1 MIILGMESS
10 CDDTG
15 IAILENGTNLIH
27 NKIDSQAEIHSSFGG
42 IVPEVAA
49 RQHISSFG
57 NLIQELKD
65 NNMLNE
71 IGGVAVTKGPGLA
84 GSLLVGVNYAKS
96 LAYALNIPVIGVN
109 HLSGHIHAA
118 WINNKENIKF
128 PIIALLVSGGHTELI
143 LMKSHKE
150 KILLGQTRDDAA
162 GEVFDKVARYMDL
175 GYPGGPLIDNNA
187 KLSNSKKR
195 TLPVTNIKD
204 SLDFSFSG
212 LKTSTIKYIS
222 DIIDQYGDLQDQTI
236 NDICYNFQDAVVQ
249 QLLNKL
255 TLAVNTYKPQSII
268 VCGGVAANSHLRF
281 RINDTFKTSVII
293 PAPNLCTD
301 NGAMIAAAAYYE
313 NSFQKKTELDLD
325 VYPSLKL
332 EQM

>member
-332 EQM
+332 EQI

>member
-71 IGGVAVTKGPGLA
+71 IEGVAVTKGPGLA

-96 LAYALNIPVIGVN
+96 LAYSLDIPVIGVN

-118 WINNKENIKF
+118 WINNKETIKF

-150 KILLGQTRDDAA
+150 KILLSQTRDDAA

-187 KLSNSKKR
+187 KLSKTKKR

-212 LKTSTIKYIS
+212 LKTATIKYIS
-222 DIIDQYGDLQDQTI
+222 DIIDEYGDLEDNTI

-255 TLAVNTYKPQSII
+255 MLAVDTYKPKSII

-281 RINDTFKTSVII
+281 RINDTFKTPVII
-293 PAPNLCTD
+293 PSPSLCTD

-313 NSFQKKTELDLD
+313 NSFQKKSELDLD

-332 EQM
+332 EQI

>member
-212 LKTSTIKYIS
+212 VKTSTIKYIS

-332 EQM
+332 EQI